1 MNLPTLIR
9 SIELKSN
16 PMKVQTALLGLSIL
30 AIGCSSPES
39 KDNGG
44 GIPDA
49 GSQPKKEVAE
59 SNTAGDAEA
68 GKSAY
73 MTCASCHGQ
82 KAEGMKALNA
92 PALANQ
98 EPYYLKQQINNYRN
112 DLRGKHPDDIFG
124 AQMLPM
130 AKTLVSDEMVDNVIA
145 YIKTLGPV
153 TTEQTLEGG
162 DAEAGKTYYQ
172 MVCGACHGPGATGNE
187 SLHSP
192 RLVGMEDW
200 YVKRQLENFKAGVRG
215 AEQGDLY
222 GSQMLQIANAIP
234 DDQTVLDLTAYF
246 HSLQSE

>member
-1 MNLPTLIR
+1 
-9 SIELKSN
+9 
-16 PMKVQTALLGLSIL
+16 MKLQYLFIGLATTL
-30 AIGCSSPES
+30 AISCSSPTPKEG
-39 KDNGG
+39 DG

-49 GSQPKKEVAE
+49 GTTAKDESKKEVAE
-59 SNTAGDAEA
+59 IAGDAEA

-73 MTCASCHGQ
+73 MTCAACHGQ
-82 KAEGMKALNA
+82 NAEGLKALNA
-92 PALANQ
+92 PALVNQ
-98 EPYYLKQQINNYRN
+98 EVYYLKQQINNYRK

-130 AKTLVSDEMVDNVIA
+130 AKTLVSDAMVDNVIA
-145 YIKTLGPV
+145 YIKSLEPALTG
-153 TTEQTLEGG
+153 QTLEGG

-215 AEQGDLY
+215 AEEGDLY

-234 DDQTVLDLTAYF
+234 DEQTMLDLTAYF